1 MPASRPA
8 SHEETPLRPLTR
20 ARLGLAAA
28 VIVAGPLLSACD
40 SLDSLDM
47 FDSKKKLVGDR
58 KPVFPEGVPGVST
71 GVPAELVKGYREP
84 EGGLS
89 DPARAAAAAVASD
102 GGATK
107 PKPQRTASKPK
118 PKPSSSDQ
126 SAAAGQPAA
135 PAQQAPAPWPSPQQP
150 QAWPGSR

>member
-1 MPASRPA
+1 M
-8 SHEETPLRPLTR
+8 
-20 ARLGLAAA
+20 
-28 VIVAGPLLSACD
+28 LSACD
-40 SLDSLDM
+40 SLDSLDL

-84 EGGLS
+84 EGGLT
-89 DPARAAAAAVASD
+89 DPARTAAAAAASD
-102 GGATK
+102 DGGTTK

-118 PKPSSSDQ
+118 PKPSSAQ

-135 PAQQAPAPWPSPQQP
+135 SSQQAPAPVQQTPAPWPSPQQP

>member
-1 MPASRPA
+1 MRS
-8 SHEETPLRPLTR
+8 LTR
-20 ARLGLAAA
+20 ARLSLAAA
-28 VIVAGPLLSACD
+28 VIVAGPILSACD

-58 KPVFPEGVPGVST
+58 KPVFPDGVPGVST

-84 EGGLS
+84 EGGLT
-89 DPARAAAAAVASD
+89 DPARAAAAAAASD
-102 GGATK
+102 DAGTPK
-107 PKPQRTASKPK
+107 PKPQQRTASKPK
-118 PKPSSSDQ
+118 PKPSSNQ
-126 SAAAGQPAA
+126 SAAAGQPAAPSQQA